1 MRSAACLRDFAITSK
16 AEAANYS
23 RFTIHD
29 LLMTFYI
36 TTPIYYANSLPHLGH
51 LYTMIVADTIARH
64 KRQQGIETFFLTGT
78 DEHGI
83 NIERAA
89 ERADRTPKE
98 QADFVVQYFKKM
110 TAEFRLDSEHG
121 GYDMFMRTSEPFHYQ
136 GVSELW
142 RRAAKAKTP
151 KGNSA
156 IYKGHYEGWFCAPCA
171 AYKTEDEYAKPS
183 QPGDAPTC
191 LVHETPLD
199 RVSEDSYFFR
209 LSDYAEALLEL
220 YESRPDFVQP
230 ESRRNEVRSF
240 VSGGLQDLSV
250 SRLRSSV
257 SWGVPVPDD
266 PEHTMYV
273 WFDALTN
280 YITAIGFG
288 NEERERAV
296 GFEKFWPAL
305 HLVGKD
311 ILRFH
316 AVYWPAFLMA
326 GGIEQPRA
334 VVAHG
339 MWVDPV
345 GRKMSKTLLNTIEL
359 DVLNRHFPI
368 DAIRY
373 FCLREMVFG
382 QDGRFG
388 YESLIDRTNSDLAS
402 GLGNLSSRTLTMIS
416 RYNDGL
422 VPSGAISEDK
432 LLLAKRAGVDTEET
446 TVSKFLE
453 HARDQFQQHFE
464 VFAFSKALETAW
476 SVVARVDKM
485 ISDAK
490 PWELAKDENQK
501 QTLNA
506 VLYRAAE
513 TIRWLCVML
522 YPVMPTATL
531 EIWNQLGLETTEGS
545 GPAALD
551 PNNLKWGGLA
561 SGTAIREVKPVF
573 PRIDKIKTMKEIN
586 EGQAL
591 KSDIQ
596 TPGDATRSES
606 PNAPSGAAQSH
617 SGAHATEA
625 DAVPSGPNADATA
638 PSPPM
643 QHATEADAV
652 PGAAGVTSFIDIT
665 DFTKVDLRVGEVLTA
680 ERIPKADKLLL
691 LSVDVGEEAPRQI
704 LAGIAQY
711 YEPEQLV
718 KRKIAVVANLKPRKL
733 RGYES
738 QGMLLAASVGAE
750 GKPVIATFTED
761 VPNGARLK

>member
-1 MRSAACLRDFAITSK
+1 MK
-16 AEAANYS
+16 
-23 RFTIHD
+23 
-29 LLMTFYI
+29 TFYV

-89 ERADRTPKE
+89 ERAGRTPKE
-98 QADFVVQYFKKM
+98 QADYVVSYFKKM
-110 TAEFRLDSEHG
+110 TAEFRLDTDHG

-151 KGNSA
+151 KGNDA

-171 AYKTEDEYAKPS
+171 AYKTEDEYAKPTEAGN
-183 QPGDAPTC
+183 PPTC
-191 LVHETPLD
+191 LIHETPLD
-199 RVSEDSYFFR
+199 RVSEESYFFR
-209 LSDYAEALLEL
+209 LSDYDEALLSL
-220 YESRPDFVQP
+220 YESQPDFVQP
-230 ESRRNEVRSF
+230 ETRNNEVKAF
-240 VSGGLQDLSV
+240 VRGGLQDLSV
-250 SRLRSSV
+250 SRMRSSV

-266 PEHTMYV
+266 PDHTMYV
-273 WFDALTN
+273 WFEALTN

-326 GGIEQPRA
+326 ASLPQPRA
-334 VVAHG
+334 IVAHG
-339 MWVDPV
+339 MWVDPS
-345 GRKMSKTLLNTIEL
+345 GRKMSKTLGNTVEL

-388 YESLIDRTNSDLAS
+388 YEALIDRTNSDLAS

-416 RYNDGL
+416 RYTNSR
-422 VPSGAISEDK
+422 VPSGVISEDK
-432 LLLAKRAGVDTEET
+432 LLLAKRAGVETEET
-446 TVSKFLE
+446 AISGFVE
-453 HARDQFQQHFE
+453 HARDQFLQHLE
-464 VFAFSKALETAW
+464 AFAFSKALETAW
-476 SVVARVDKM
+476 SVVARIDKM

-513 TIRWLCVML
+513 TLRWLCVLL
-522 YPVMPTATL
+522 YPVMPTATV
-531 EIWNQLGLETTEGS
+531 EIWKQLGVAGIGDLAAT
-545 GPAALD
+545 PAQLD
-551 PNNLKWGGLA
+551 PAKLKWGELA
-561 SGTAIREVKPVF
+561 EGTTIGEVQPLF
-573 PRIDKIKTMKEIN
+573 PRIDRAKTMKEIN
-586 EGQAL
+586 EGVQSQPDPGTAGVRGP
-591 KSDIQ
+591 Q
-596 TPGDATRSES
+596 TGSPAGVLVPPATSAERELG
-606 PNAPSGAAQSH
+606 SGV
-617 SGAHATEA
+617 HATEA
-625 DAVPSGPNADATA
+625 DAVSDIDQKA
-638 PSPPM
+638 
-643 QHATEADAV
+643 E
-652 PGAAGVTSFIDIT
+652 GVTSLIDIT

-680 ERIPKADKLLL
+680 ARIPKADRLLL
-691 LSVDVGEEAPRQI
+691 LTVDIGEEKPRQI

-711 YEPEQLV
+711 YEPEQLPG
-718 KRKIAVVANLKPRKL
+718 RKIAVVANLKPRKM
-733 RGYES
+733 RGHES
-738 QGMLLAASVGAE
+738 QGMLLAASVGDE
-750 GKPVIATFTED
+750 GKPVLATFTED